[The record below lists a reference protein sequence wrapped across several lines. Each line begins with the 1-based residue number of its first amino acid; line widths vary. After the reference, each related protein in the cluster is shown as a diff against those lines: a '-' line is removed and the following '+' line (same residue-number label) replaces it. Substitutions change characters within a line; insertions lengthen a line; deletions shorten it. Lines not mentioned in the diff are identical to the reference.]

1 MNCTE
6 FEIALAV
13 RGIHTTIALSD
24 KTGISRQT
32 LTPIRRGDREPTQE
46 TAEQIRRTLELTS
59 DEYAAIF
66 PLQAEITA
74 VKERY

>member
-1 MNCTE
+1 MNRTE

-13 RGIHTTIALSD
+13 RGIRTTTALSD

-32 LTPIRRGDREPTQE
+32 LTPIRRGSNEATQE
-46 TAEQIRRTLELTS
+46 VAEQIRRTLELTA